1 MKVIPAAIQL
11 IVLLVALASAPGCD
25 RFGHSAEPPSGCLEL
40 SELERR
46 TKVEEDLALIRRY
59 DEGLTRTLEYARA
72 NPRFF
77 PRDETQ
83 PLSPEQKRELRA
95 IFQATL
101 DYMRALDGIKSYWK
115 DFHKFGVIKQRRA
128 HAEAFFVGYSAW
140 LVQYRHGLEFID
152 LTVPSKPM
160 EKLLD
165 EGSSEFDIPPGAFEQ
180 LKWNVIH
187 VKAIARLMGSQ
198 QYFKTVEP
206 ALADADCN
214 AKPLCAN
221 ALTHVAVHSSSAMHK
236 LQGRAAIQ
244 FSYNAFDI
252 ARDFTFDRWFPVQK
266 NVAAWMGDTKV
277 RRLHKHLIKKTDLD
291 LIATSLQPGDI
302 LVTRQ
307 NWYLSNVGLPGF
319 WPHALLWVGPP
330 EKLDAFFDDEETR
343 RVLNDIYGS
352 TSLSSVLQNRAGKA
366 WLAYTQRPDDQPH
379 TLVEAI
385 SEGVV
390 FSTLIGGA
398 KADYLAAMRPNRS
411 RAEKAL
417 AVVRAFERFGKP
429 YDFNFDFTTDESL
442 VCTELVYKAW
452 QPNEN
457 TRGVAFDLVNV
468 MGRKTLPANELVRQF
483 DAHFDQPERP
493 LDFVYFLDGREK
505 EGYAVHRDAEAFRSS
520 WRRPKW
526 DVLQE

>member
-1 MKVIPAAIQL
+1 MKLIPT
-11 IVLLVALASAPGCD
+11 LLLLLLLPLNACD
-25 RFGHSAEPPSGCLEL
+25 RLQGAPIEQASCLEL

-59 DEGLTRTLEYARA
+59 DEGLTQTLAYARA
-72 NPRFF
+72 NPQFF
-77 PRDETQ
+77 PKDESHE
-83 PLSPEQKRELRA
+83 LSPEQKRELRV
-95 IFQATL
+95 IFQTTL
-101 DYMRALDGIKSYWK
+101 DYMRALDGIKGYWK
-115 DFHKFGVIKQRRA
+115 DFHKFGVVKQRRA

-165 EGSSEFDIPPGAFEQ
+165 EGSPEFDIPPGAFAQ
-180 LKWNVIH
+180 LKLNVIH
-187 VKAIARLMGSQ
+187 VKAIARLMGSS

-206 ALADADCN
+206 ALSDADCN
-214 AKPLCAN
+214 AKPVCAS
-221 ALTHVAVHSSSAMHK
+221 ALTHVAVHSSSAMTK

-277 RRLHKHLIKKTDLD
+277 RRLHNHLIKESDLTEMASA
-291 LIATSLQPGDI
+291 LEPGDI
-302 LVTRQ
+302 MVSRH

-319 WPHALLWVGPP
+319 WPHALLWVGPANG
-330 EKLDAFFDDEETR
+330 LDAYFGDADTQQTLTR
-343 RVLNDIYGS
+343 MYGVPTLS
-352 TSLSSVLQNRAGKA
+352 TILQNRAGKA
-366 WLAYTQRPDDQPH
+366 WIAYTELQSDQPR
-379 TLVEAI
+379 TIVEAI

-390 FSTLIGGA
+390 FSTLAGGA
-398 KADYLAAMRPNRS
+398 QADYVAAMRPQRS
-411 RAEKAL
+411 RAEKAV
-417 AVVRAFERFGKP
+417 AIVRAFERFGKP
-429 YDFNFDFTTDESL
+429 YDFNFDFMTDESL

-452 QPNEN
+452 EKADDS
-457 TRGVAFDLVNV
+457 RGISFDLLDV

-483 DAHFDQPERP
+483 DVSYDAPERP
-493 LDFVYFLDGREK
+493 LEFVYFLDGREK
-505 EGYAVHRDAEAFRSS
+505 ERLAVRGDLEAFRTS
-520 WRRPKW
+520 WKRPKW